1 MSPRSS
7 VVPIVA
13 SGTASVV
20 KLLVATLAFTG
31 AYMGVEASQGASA
44 GARAGITADT
54 GTTADTTA
62 GMAGDTVAI
71 PWTAA
76 GAPERTVV
84 LSYASAEISTVAAD
98 TAADSAAEA
107 GTAPQADTGKAGT
120 AHGGT
125 VAQAGAGEAGTVA
138 AGAAE
143 IGAARAPA
151 VGTVTVSPLP
161 APEPC
166 DRPYRVQSVIDNPHP
181 DGVVS
186 YDWRLQRW
194 SRDTRTWRTYLSGN
208 SGFTGRSQVVEWQ
221 PHVVGNPGWYRVTL
235 SISGA
240 PALRSAKFLVSC

>member
-54 GTTADTTA
+54 PATAGTTA
-62 GMAGDTVAI
+62 GMAEDTVAP

-84 LSYASAEISTVAAD
+84 LSYASAEISTVAA
-98 TAADSAAEA
+98 
-107 GTAPQADTGKAGT
+107 
-120 AHGGT
+120 
-125 VAQAGAGEAGTVA
+125 
-138 AGAAE
+138 
-143 IGAARAPA
+143 
-151 VGTVTVSPLP
+151 GTVTVIPLP

-166 DRPYRVQSVIDNPHP
+166 DRPYRVQSVVDNPHP

-194 SRDTRTWRTYLSGN
+194 SRDTRAWRTYLSGN
-208 SGFTGRSQVVEWQ
+208 SGFTGGSQVVEWR

>member
-62 GMAGDTVAI
+62 GMAGDTVAT

-98 TAADSAAEA
+98 PAADSTAEA
-107 GTAPQADTGKAGT
+107 GTAPQAGT
-120 AHGGT
+120 
-125 VAQAGAGEAGTVA
+125 GEAGTVA
-138 AGAAE
+138 AGAA